1 MDSHGA
7 PTVVGPANVSEIKIS
22 AQQKPYAFV
31 DVYFE
36 EGRKPEEF
44 RRIGLVVFGDDARKL
59 VNFAAQFGN
68 KCMIYLIGYIS
79 TGPYKSKGVDEKVST
94 GLEVTVLSAGNMDGE
109 EFLVLQDT
117 KYVAFRA
124 N

>member
-1 MDSHGA
+1 MAYDGA
-7 PTVVGPANVSEIKIS
+7 TTVVGPAYVSEVKIS

-59 VNFAAQFGN
+59 ADFAAQFGD
-68 KCMIYLIGYIS
+68 KCMINLIGYI
-79 TGPYKSKGVDEKVST
+79 TTRPYKSKGVDEKVST
-94 GLEVTVLSAGNMDGE
+94 GLEVTVLSAGNMTGD
-109 EFLVLQDT
+109 EFVMLQDT

-124 N
+124 S